1 MALTEP
7 ALNTDAAPAKEK
19 GVATGRE
26 FILLVTAL
34 MATTALGIDLM
45 LPAFPEIR
53 EQFGM
58 APDSTQVTWIVTAY
72 FLGMAAGPWLYGPA
86 SDRFGRRIPIYAGL
100 ALYGVSAATAALAP
114 SWQLIV
120 ISRFVWGL
128 GAAGPRSLSVAMIR
142 DRYEGDAMARLM
154 SMIMAVFLLVPIVAP
169 GLGAGLIAFLPW
181 RAVFWFPALMA
192 GVLMVWARRLPETL
206 PPERR
211 RPFTWR
217 AVGQAG
223 REVVTHRQ
231 TMALTIA
238 MTFLFATMTTYLAGS
253 EVILEDVYDYGSW
266 FPLFFGA
273 IAVLLAVNSLNNARL
288 VNRVGVTRLL
298 RRTAAAGVVAAS
310 ALAIISFTGDGKPN
324 FWLFSLALCF
334 VIPIAQGLS
343 PNSNTLAMTP
353 VPHVAGTAS
362 AIIAT
367 VTAAGGALLG
377 GLASGAFDGTVRPFA
392 VYVLVFICLAAGFI
406 FWGTAHGDR
415 HPRSPDGPVTPAVDP
430 VIEPIV
436 ER

>member
-1 MALTEP
+1 MGAVPLTDDEP
-7 ALNTDAAPAKEK
+7 ETSSARPSHPK
-19 GVATGRE
+19 GVASGRE

-53 EQFGM
+53 QQFGM
-58 APDSTQVTWIVTAY
+58 PADSTQVTWIVTAY

-86 SDRFGRRIPIYAGL
+86 SDRFGRRVPLLAGL
-100 ALYGVSAATAALAP
+100 TLYAVSATTAALAP
-114 SWQLIV
+114 SWELIV
-120 ISRFVWGL
+120 IARFIWGV

-154 SMIMAVFLLVPIVAP
+154 SMIMAVFLMVPIVAP
-169 GLGAGLIAFLPW
+169 GVGAGLIAVLPW

-192 GVLMVWARRLPETL
+192 VVLMVWSRRLPETL
-206 PPERR
+206 PPDRR

-238 MTFLFATMTTYLAGS
+238 MTFLFAIMTTYLAGS
-253 EVILEDVYDYGSW
+253 EVILEDVYGYGVW

-273 IAVLLAVNSLNNARL
+273 IAVLLAINSLNNARL
-288 VNRVGVTRLL
+288 VGRLGVTRLVRVQAVVGL
-298 RRTAAAGVVAAS
+298 ATGAALTVIA
-310 ALAIISFTGDGKPN
+310 FTNGGRPN
-324 FWLFSLALCF
+324 FWLFMLALCF
-334 VIPIAQGLS
+334 VLPTVQGLS
-343 PNSNTLAMTP
+343 PNSNSLAMSP

-362 AIIAT
+362 SIIAT

-377 GLASGAFDGTVRPFA
+377 GLASNAFDGTVRPFA
-392 VYVLVFICLAAGFI
+392 VYILVYIALAAAFI
-406 FWGTAHGDR
+406 LWGTTGGSKH
-415 HPRSPDGPVTPAVDP
+415 
-430 VIEPIV
+430 
-436 ER
+436 

>member
-7 ALNTDAAPAKEK
+7 ALDSKDDPATKVK

-45 LPAFPEIR
+45 LPAFPDIR
-53 EQFGM
+53 QQFGM
-58 APDSTQVTWIVTAY
+58 SADSTQVTWIITAY

-86 SDRFGRRIPIYAGL
+86 SDRFGRRTPLLAGL
-100 ALYGVSAATAALAP
+100 VLYAVSAATAAVAP
-114 SWQLIV
+114 TWQLIV
-120 ISRFVWGL
+120 IARFMWGL
-128 GAAGPRSLSVAMIR
+128 GAAGPRALSVTMIR

-169 GLGAGLIAFLPW
+169 GVGAGLIAVLPW
-181 RAVFWFPALMA
+181 RAVFWFPAIVAVL
-192 GVLMVWARRLPETL
+192 LMVWARRLPETL
-206 PPERR
+206 HHDLR

-223 REVVTHRQ
+223 KEVVTHRQ
-231 TMALTIA
+231 TMALTLA
-238 MTFLFATMTTYLAGS
+238 LMFLFGTMTTYLAGS

-288 VNRVGVTRLL
+288 VGRL
-298 RRTAAAGVVAAS
+298 GVVRLVRVTAVLGVITAVF
-310 ALAIISFTGDGKPN
+310 LTIVSFTGGGHPN
-324 FWLFSLALCF
+324 FWLFTVALCA
-334 VIPIAQGLS
+334 VVPIAQGLS

-367 VTAAGGALLG
+367 VSSAGGALLG
-377 GLASGAFDGTVRPFA
+377 GLASNAFDGTVRPFA
-392 VYVLVFICLAAGFI
+392 VHILVFISLAAALI
-406 FWGTAHGDR
+406 LWGTAS
-415 HPRSPDGPVTPAVDP
+415 PR
-430 VIEPIV
+430 
-436 ER
+436 ERTARRTATSS